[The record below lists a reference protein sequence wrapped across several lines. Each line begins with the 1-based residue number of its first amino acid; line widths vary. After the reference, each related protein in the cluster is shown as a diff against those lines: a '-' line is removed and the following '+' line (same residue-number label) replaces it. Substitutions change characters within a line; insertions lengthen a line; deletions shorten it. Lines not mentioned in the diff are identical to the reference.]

1 MEKESRK
8 VIQKRQGSVKKKQPE
23 EVDFHLWLRGKNGIR
38 FTFCSFGLLFST
50 PESLTRKTQVER
62 LNSIKGLFTHESL
75 TDKTQSRRLIS
86 VKGPFTSESR
96 TGKNTS

>member
-1 MEKESRK
+1 MELDSR
-8 VIQKRQGSVKKKQPE
+8 SA
-23 EVDFHLWLRGKNGIR
+23 HLVRL
-38 FTFCSFGLLFST
+38 SLT
-50 PESLTRKTQVER
+50 PESLTGKTQVKR